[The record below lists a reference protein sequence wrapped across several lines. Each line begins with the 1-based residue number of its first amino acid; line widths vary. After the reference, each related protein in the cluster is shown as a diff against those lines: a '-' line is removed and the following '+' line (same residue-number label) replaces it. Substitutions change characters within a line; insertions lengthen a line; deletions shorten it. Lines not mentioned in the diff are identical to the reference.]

1 MKKMVG
7 KRQWITQLKIIID
20 DKLYLKRIKHENCR
34 KLDAQK
40 TVVMYIIRPLALS
53 VSNSAA

>member
-1 MKKMVG
+1 MKKKMVG

-34 KLDAQK
+34 KLDVQK
-40 TVVMYIIRPLALS
+40 IVVMYIIRPLL
-53 VSNSAA
+53 